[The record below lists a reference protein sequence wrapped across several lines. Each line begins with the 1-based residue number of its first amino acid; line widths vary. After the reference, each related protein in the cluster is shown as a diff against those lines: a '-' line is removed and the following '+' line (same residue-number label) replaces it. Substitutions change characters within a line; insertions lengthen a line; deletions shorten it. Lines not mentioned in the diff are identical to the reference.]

1 MPWKPKDAKRHTKK
15 AKSAKRKRQ
24 WAHVADSVLER
35 TGDEGAA
42 VRAAN
47 SVVKKTVQKR
57 KIAAHG
63 LKHKKKAKKAQRK
76 RTITKR

>member
-15 AKSAKRKRQ
+15 AKSSKRKRQ
-24 WAHVADSVLER
+24 WAHVADSVLKR

-47 SVVKKTVQKR
+47 GVVKKSENKR
-57 KIAAHG
+57 KASSSGHA
-63 LKHKKKAKKAQRK
+63 KSKKRKKAQKKRVSRK
-76 RTITKR
+76 R

>member
-1 MPWKPKDAKRHTKK
+1 MPWNSKDAKRHTKK
-15 AKSAKRKRQ
+15 AKSPKSKRQ

-47 SVVKKTVQKR
+47 GVVKKSGKKR
-57 KIAAHG
+57 KS
-63 LKHKKKAKKAQRK
+63 K
-76 RTITKR
+76 RSKGRTKGR